1 MRRRQGGKL
10 LTLRI
15 KHFCIVIGAF
25 ALLLLAACLCWGG
38 AGRKLAGVAY
48 ASEAASS
55 GVGDTLRM
63 IGAKFG
69 LSESVYRSTKR
80 GDALLVLALACSGV
94 VAFNLWFFRHLHCVY
109 APRGKA

>member
-1 MRRRQGGKL
+1 MGRRQGRKL

-15 KHFCIVIGAF
+15 KHYCIGLGAF
-25 ALLLLAACLCWGG
+25 ALLLLAASLCWGG
-38 AGRKLAGVAY
+38 AVGKLVGVAY
-48 ASEAASS
+48 ASEMASS

-69 LSESVYRSTKR
+69 LSEPVYRGTKR
-80 GDALLVLALACSGV
+80 GDALLILALACSGI